1 MLVKNMMILTL
12 QVKAHP
18 VYGNKGKAK
27 DPIFGLTMGAESQS
41 SNDVFRWFCV
51 EAGSS
56 SNPPVLF
63 IHGFPSQVGF

>member
-27 DPIFGLTMGAESQS
+27 DPIFGLTMGAKSQS
-41 SNDVFRWFCV
+41 SNDVFR
-51 EAGSS
+51 
-56 SNPPVLF
+56 
-63 IHGFPSQVGF
+63 